1 MNEYDFL
8 TRGTTIMSRIQLFM
22 KLINDQFLES
32 SKLQELETIWNGLEQ
47 TSCVFILTAGK
58 RKGEECGA
66 IDCLVHLKKQTCVY
80 IMKLGARKGLACD
93 KVCKEGELCDSH
105 KKTKRDDKKEEKEEK
120 KEAIHKD
127 VDEKEVESS
136 AVKEVESSAVKEK
149 EVESSAVKA
158 EDEKKECKMILKS
171 GSNKGKACGKKTT
184 GTYCL
189 MHDKKE
195 KVEKSE
201 KSEKTCQKTCKVELE
216 NGNPCGS
223 PCEGTKTSCEKHG
236 TIRIKKFGSHFIIKG
251 TSVLFDMETKNAI
264 GYIKDGTCIF
274 EENREVKEACATYH
288 IEFQS

>member
-1 MNEYDFL
+1 
-8 TRGTTIMSRIQLFM
+8 MSRVQLFM

-32 SKLQELETIWNGLEQ
+32 SKLQELEAIWNGLEQ

-66 IDCLVHLKKQTCVY
+66 IDCLVHVKKQTCVY
-80 IMKLGARKGLACD
+80 IMKLGARKGLTCD

-105 KKTKRDDKKEEKEEK
+105 KKTKRDDKKDDKKEEK
-120 KEAIHKD
+120 KE
-127 VDEKEVESS
+127 VDEKEVESTS
-136 AVKEVESSAVKEK
+136 VKEK
-149 EVESSAVKA
+149 EVDEKEVESTSVKA

-184 GTYCL
+184 GTYFL
-189 MHDKKE
+189 MHDKKDD
-195 KVEKSE
+195 KKE

-223 PCEGTKTSCEKHG
+223 PCEGTKTTCEKHG
-236 TIRIKKFGSHFIIKG
+236 IIRVKKFGSHFIIKG

-274 EENREVKEACATYH
+274 EENREVREACATYH